1 MTINDLKLHWKQ
13 SILLLASALGI
24 LAVGAV
30 GVVDLSRTVTEERR
44 NRASEMAEI
53 AIALIAHLDSRVTT
67 NELSLAEAQERAKE
81 ELRDLRFGGSG
92 YFWVIDT
99 RSRMLVHPFRR
110 DLENTDMAA
119 SAIPQDATIAKSAL
133 EATNAAGS
141 GFITYDWPKPGL
153 NTAIRKVSFVAQYVP
168 WGWIVGTG
176 LYVDDLREMIWTRTA
191 FVGGIALIVLAIV
204 LAASIWIARGI
215 TNPLAAVTR
224 SLVQLT
230 QGTLPTPILEPERRD
245 EIGDLARAFSFFRQK
260 TQEMERLR
268 VEKEVAQDR
277 ERQALREGQGRYRM
291 LVEQSPDAVLVH
303 RNDEIIYANNVAARL
318 FKADSP
324 EKLVGMTVDSVLAPA
339 YQEKAGAL
347 RRNVLVSGWAM
358 PLTEGGYRRLDGEEF
373 VAEATAA
380 RVHIDNGYAVHTV
393 IRDVTERRRSDET
406 FRKLSKVVEQSPSLV
421 VITDAQGKIEYVNP
435 RFEEVSGYTFADVA
449 GKTPSFLN
457 SGNIPDT
464 VYQDLWRT
472 LKLGREWRGEFCNR
486 KKDGTL
492 FWEYAIIS
500 PIKGEDGQITHYVA
514 VKEDLTA
521 RKAYEERLTRQA
533 HFDALTDLPNRALAM
548 DRLSQALNRARH
560 GKRVVALMCVGIDD
574 FKRINDTFGHAAGD
588 NVLVEVADR
597 LRAAIEDSGTIARLE
612 GDVFSVI
619 LPDLEA
625 GIHAEISSRRVIN
638 ALAEPFFIDGQ
649 EIILTVSIGQTLFP
663 SDGAEPQ
670 VLLRNAQSALQRAKA
685 AGRNT
690 CRYFTPRMN
699 VDARRR
705 IQMQSLLR
713 RAIENDELSVLYQP
727 VVETATRRWVG
738 AEALMRWNNTQLG
751 PIPPSE
757 FIPLAEESD
766 LIVNLGEWILAKAC
780 RQAAAWNQSSGTS
793 LHMAVNVSARQLR
806 DVSFAETVARTLH
819 ETSLPPENLELELTE
834 RFLVERGTENGRILE
849 VLDGMGVSLSID
861 DFGTGYS
868 ALTYLKQFPTK
879 ILKIDRSFI
888 RNLGSNEKDAALVKA
903 MIAMAHCLGIKVIG
917 EGVETPGQAMVLHGA
932 GCDFIQGYLYGKPM
946 SADDFT
952 AGLAGKTGKRAVG

>member
-1 MTINDLKLHWKQ
+1 MTINDLKLRWKQ
-13 SILLLASALGI
+13 SILLLAAALGI

-30 GVVDLSRTVTEERR
+30 GIGDLARSITEERR
-44 NRASEMAEI
+44 NQAREMVEVAVR
-53 AIALIAHLDSRVTT
+53 LIRHIDSQVAAGR
-67 NELSLAEAQERAKE
+67 LSRPEAQEWAKE
-81 ELRDLRFGGSG
+81 ELRNLRFGKSG

-99 RSRMLVHPFRR
+99 RSRTVAHPIRR
-110 DLENTDMAA
+110 ELENVDMAA
-119 SAIPQDATIAKSAL
+119 AL
-133 EATNAAGS
+133 DPYGRAVAAAAQQAVNAGGS
-141 GFITYDWPKPGL
+141 GFISYDWPKPGSDS
-153 NTAIRKVSFVAQYVP
+153 AIRKVSFVTLYDP
-168 WGWIVGTG
+168 WEWIVGTG
-176 LYVDDLREMIWTRTA
+176 LYVDDVREMIWTRSA
-191 FVGGIALIVLAIV
+191 FVAGIALIVLAIV
-204 LAASIWIARGI
+204 LAASTWIARSI
-215 TNPLAAVTR
+215 TTPLAAVTR

-230 QGTLPTPILEPERRD
+230 EGKLSSPVSDPERCD
-245 EIGDLARAFSFFRQK
+245 EIGDLARAFNFFRQS
-260 TQEMERLR
+260 TQKMERLR
-268 VEKEVAQDR
+268 IEKEIAQDR
-277 ERQALREGQGRYRM
+277 ERQTLREGEGRYRM

-303 RNDEIIYANNVAARL
+303 RNDEIIYANNVAAAL

-324 EKLVGMTVDSVLAPA
+324 EKLVGTAIDSVLAPA
-339 YQEKAGAL
+339 YQEKARSL

-358 PLTEGGYRRLDGEEF
+358 PLTEGNYRKLDGEEF
-373 VAEATAA
+373 IAEATAA
-380 RVHIDNGYAVHTV
+380 RVHVDNGYAVHTV
-393 IRDVTERRRSDET
+393 IRDVTDRRRSEET

-421 VITDAQGKIEYVNP
+421 VITDAQGNIEYVNR
-435 RFEEVSGYTFADVA
+435 RFEEVSGYALADIA
-449 GKTPSFLN
+449 GKTPRILK
-457 SGNIPDT
+457 SGNT
-464 VYQDLWRT
+464 SEAVYQDLWHT
-472 LKLGREWRGEFCNR
+472 LKQGREWRGEFCNR
-486 KKDGTL
+486 KRDGSL

-500 PIKGEDGQITHYVA
+500 PIKGEDGRITHYVA
-514 VKEDLTA
+514 VKEDLTV
-521 RKAYEERLTRQA
+521 RKAYEERLLRQA
-533 HFDALTDLPNRALAM
+533 HYDALTDLPNRALAM
-548 DRLSQALNRARH
+548 DRLSQALSRARH
-560 GKRVVALMCVGIDD
+560 GGRVVALMCVGIDD
-574 FKRINDTFGHAAGD
+574 FKRINGTFGHAAGD
-588 NVLVEVADR
+588 DVLVEVADR
-597 LRAAIEDSGTIARLE
+597 LRAALEDSGTVARLE
-612 GDVFSVI
+612 GDVFAVI

-625 GIHAEISSRRVIN
+625 GVHAEIASRRVIN

-738 AEALMRWNNTQLG
+738 AEALMRWNNPQLG
-751 PIPPSE
+751 PIPPGE

-766 LIVNLGEWILAKAC
+766 LIVNLGEWILTKAC
-780 RQAAAWNQSSGTS
+780 RQAAAWNRSCGAS

-819 ETSLPPENLELELTE
+819 ETTFPPEHLELELTE
-834 RFLVERGTENGRILE
+834 RLLVERGTENGRILE
-849 VLDGMGVSLSID
+849 VLDGMGISLSID

-888 RNLGSNEKDAALVKA
+888 RNLGSSEKDAALVKA

-917 EGVETPGQAMVLHGA
+917 EGVETPGQAMVLNGA

-946 SADDFT
+946 SADDFA
-952 AGLAGKTGKRAVG
+952 AGLADKTGRRAVG